1 MELNDL
7 SYSIRGAAYDVHSK
21 LGPGLLE
28 SVYERALI
36 FELEKRGLQVRTQI
50 ILPIIYDGIT
60 LENAYRLD
68 MLINDAIIIEIKSV
82 ESLAKVHS
90 LQLNT
95 YLKLTDKRLG
105 LLINFNSPSLV
116 DQVSII
122 RLVNKFQ

>member
-7 SYSIRGAAYDVHSK
+7 SYTIRGAAYDVHSK

-50 ILPIIYDGIT
+50 ILPLIYEGV
-60 LENAYRLD
+60 LMENAYRIDILVNEEV
-68 MLINDAIIIEIKSV
+68 IVEIKSV
-82 ESLAKVHS
+82 DSLIDVHS

-95 YLKLTDKRLG
+95 YLKLADKRLG
-105 LLINFNSPSLV
+105 LLINFNSPSLI
-116 DQVSII
+116 DRKSII
-122 RLVNKFQ
+122 RLVNKF